1 MTTLKNAMRS
11 VKPYIMGFLL
21 GALLMALLLD
31 NRAGAMFKAF
41 LNPVAVNGM
50 TLQTEVVSK

>member
-1 MTTLKNAMRS
+1 MRS

-41 LNPVAVNGM
+41 MNPVAVNGM
-50 TLQTEVVSK
+50 TLSTEVVSK